1 MTPLL
6 VRSTMML
13 AVMLT
18 ASSAPPAFAQSPSS
32 SKVRCSQLMTFFDWY
47 GASRSEN
54 SDGARNHA
62 RIAAGL
68 DCQSGRTAEGVAT
81 MEDLLRRKKF
91 DVPAQPTGFAASP
104 MERVPET
111 AAATLMR

>member
-13 AVMLT
+13 AVVLT
-18 ASSAPPAFAQSPSS
+18 AGSALPAFAQSPTT
-32 SKVRCSQLMTFFDWY
+32 SKARCSQLMTFFDWY

-54 SDGARNHA
+54 SDGARNHV

-68 DCQSGRTAEGVAT
+68 DCQSGRTAEGVAA
-81 MEDLLRRKKF
+81 MEDLLRRKHF
-91 DVPAQPTGFAASP
+91 DVPAQPTFAASP
-104 MERVPET
+104 MERTPET

>member
-1 MTPLL
+1 
-6 VRSTMML
+6 MMF
-13 AVMLT
+13 AVVLT
-18 ASSAPPAFAQSPSS
+18 AGSALPAFAQSPADA
-32 SKVRCSQLMTFFDWY
+32 KARCTQLMTFFDWY

-54 SDGARNHA
+54 TDGARNHA

-68 DCQSGRTAEGVAT
+68 DCQSGRTAEGVAA

-91 DVPAQPTGFAASP
+91 DLPAPPTGFAASP
-104 MERVPET
+104 MDRAPET

>member
-1 MTPLL
+1 MPPLL
-6 VRSTMML
+6 VHSTMML
-13 AVMLT
+13 VVVLT
-18 ASSAPPAFAQSPSS
+18 AGSALPAFAQSPAT
-32 SKVRCSQLMTFFDWY
+32 SKARCSQLITFFDWY

-54 SDGARNHA
+54 SDGARNHV

-68 DCQSGRTAEGVAT
+68 DCQSGRTAEGVAA

-91 DVPAQPTGFAASP
+91 DVAAPTGIAASP
-104 MERVPET
+104 MERAPET